1 MTSMVSTQKFP
12 LSDQRPLTE
21 VNLPRQPATSEAD
34 FDPELTLRAANYCIA
49 KGSCAFVLAALRKL
63 S

>member
-12 LSDQRPLTE
+12 LADQRPLTE

-34 FDPELTLRAANYCIA
+34 FDPQRH
-49 KGSCAFVLAALRKL
+49 LATVK
-63 S
+63 